1 MRLTLRTL
9 LAYMD
14 DLLEPQD
21 AIQMGKRIEENKVAT
36 ELVHRIR
43 TRMRLLRLGAP
54 KVDGKGLGADANSV
68 AEYLDNSLAAERVPD
83 FEKLCLESDVH
94 LAEAASCHQILAAVL
109 DKPAAVDPALRMRVY
124 NLIARADDFAD
135 PLGSGA
141 GSIGTGSMGTG
152 SMGTGSI
159 GTGDPDMD
167 FGDLAAAQATTAF
180 PRSVGRE
187 SVAVGLPPVSGV
199 SVASTSSKTA
209 IPRGALLAAT
219 VAIVLLLVLGGLR
232 LAGPFDG
239 RHPLAGMLGMAPPA
253 GESEQLV
260 ALGNTDTNTS
270 DASSVNTAVG
280 AGEGVSGNGG
290 PVSEAG
296 ANVGSADNP
305 GSADNAGIANAV
317 GAPGAAGVANVDGAG
332 GPTSGVGLAP
342 PGDAVAGA
350 GAAGAGVAIG
360 GVARPPEAVATNNAG
375 AGSKLGLP
383 AVVNEELVNDAG
395 NAGRGRAGGGVP
407 DGDKAAI
414 GEETRDAGVMEMGRL
429 LSEEQVVAR
438 RNPDDNLWYR
448 LPRGASIAVGDH
460 LVSLPVFRPQFILS
474 TGVQFMVAGEAS
486 LRIGVAAGGQAPVLA
501 VESGRLLVAT
511 SGRPGAEIQL
521 NLGGQAGSL
530 RFVDAD
536 AEAAIEVRR
545 EFVPGEDPMVVS
557 APTTIAIAVRRGKI
571 SWSDALRG
579 GRGDTVVGSGMQ
591 ARFSPGMDWELS
603 DQPFPAW
610 SSPLPTGG
618 LERGAA
624 EQLAGL
630 VKLDRPLTLSLAE
643 LTQFRKTEVR
653 SLAARCLGSLGEYR
667 SLWNELSDERQYS
680 YWDEALDALRS
691 AMVRSAQDALEV
703 RRSAEQLMKQEIA
716 LLTQLLRGYDPSQLE
731 NGGAAE
737 LVDALDH
744 ADLEVRVLAFENL
757 RRITGATHNYRPEKP
772 AEARK
777 ASLMEWR
784 RQLRDGRIVYRPRS
798 VDSE

>member
-109 DKPAAVDPALRMRVY
+109 DKPAAVDPALRLRVY

-135 PLGSGA
+135 PLGSG
-141 GSIGTGSMGTG
+141 TGSMGSG
-152 SMGTGSI
+152 AMGI
-159 GTGDPDMD
+159 GDPDMD

-187 SVAVGLPPVSGV
+187 SVAAGLPPVSGV
-199 SVASTSSKTA
+199 SVASAPSKTA

-270 DASSVNTAVG
+270 DDAIANASSDASTNTGTNTSPNTGDAPS
-280 AGEGVSGNGG
+280 ANMATGEGVAGNVG
-290 PVSEAG
+290 PASEAE
-296 ANVGSADNP
+296 ANVDSADNP
-305 GSADNAGIANAV
+305 GSADNTGIANAV
-317 GAPGAAGVANVDGAG
+317 SEPSAPGAAGVAGVANVDGAG
-332 GPTSGVGLAP
+332 VPASGVGLAP
-342 PGDAVAGA
+342 PGDAVARA
-350 GAAGAGVAIG
+350 RAAGAVAAG
-360 GVARPPEAVATNNAG
+360 EEAV
-375 AGSKLGLP
+375 
-383 AVVNEELVNDAG
+383 
-395 NAGRGRAGGGVP
+395 GGGVP

-414 GEETRDAGVMEMGRL
+414 GEETRDAGIMEMGRL

-521 NLGGQAGSL
+521 NLGGQVGSL

-557 APTTIAIAVRRGKI
+557 APTTISIAVRRGKV
-571 SWSDALRG
+571 SWSDAMRG

-591 ARFSPGMDWELS
+591 ARFSPGMDLELS

-630 VKLDRPLTLSLAE
+630 MKLDRPLTLSLAE

>member
-14 DLLEPQD
+14 DLLEPRD

-109 DKPAAVDPALRMRVY
+109 DKPAVVDPALRLRVY
-124 NLIARADDFAD
+124 NLIARADDFVC
-135 PLGSGA
+135 PLGGVA
-141 GSIGTGSMGTG
+141 GPMGTG
-152 SMGTGSI
+152 SME
-159 GTGDPDMD
+159 TGDPAME
-167 FGDLAAAQATTAF
+167 FGDLATARASTAF
-180 PRSVGRE
+180 PL
-187 SVAVGLPPVSGV
+187 SVAREAVAAGLPPVSGV
-199 SVASTSSKTA
+199 AVASAPSKTA

-253 GESEQLV
+253 GESEPLV

-270 DASSVNTAVG
+270 DASRANTAAG
-280 AGEGVSGNGG
+280 AGEGVSGNEG
-290 PVSEAG
+290 PVGEAES
-296 ANVGSADNP
+296 NVGSADNP
-305 GSADNAGIANAV
+305 VSVDNAGIANAV
-317 GAPGAAGVANVDGAG
+317 GEPDAAGVANVDGAG
-332 GPTSGVGLAP
+332 VPASGVGLAP
-342 PGDAVAGA
+342 PGDAMAGA
-350 GAAGAGVAIG
+350 GLAGG
-360 GVARPPEAVATNNAG
+360 GVVPSPKAVATNNAG
-375 AGSKLGLP
+375 AGSKFGLP

-414 GEETRDAGVMEMGRL
+414 GEENRDAGVMEMGRL

-486 LRIGVAAGGQAPVLA
+486 LRIGAAAGGQAPVLA

-521 NLGGQAGSL
+521 DLGGQAGSL

-557 APTTIAIAVRRGKI
+557 APTTISIAVRRGKV
-571 SWSDALRG
+571 SWSDARRG
-579 GRGDTVVGSGMQ
+579 GRGDTVVGSGMR
-591 ARFSPGMDWELS
+591 ASFSPGMDWELS

-618 LERGAA
+618 LERSAA

-757 RRITGATHNYRPEKP
+757 RRVTGATHNYRPEKP

-777 ASLMEWR
+777 ASWMEWR

-798 VDSE
+798 VDLE